1 MYLVCKC
8 AAIVYLVFCSLVGS
22 AQVGGI
28 ASFDFLNLSNNARL
42 LGVGG
47 VNVSLYDEDVNQ
59 WSNNPALLNSKMA
72 GRLSANVLP
81 YFAGTVLSS
90 ASYAWTAPRSGTWG
104 VSLQHLSYGEMD
116 RTDQTGNTTGTFKA
130 TDYAF
135 TVGKS
140 AVIEQYALGLNLRF
154 AGSSMDGFNATA
166 LMADIGGLFI
176 HPDRDFKIGLS
187 IRNVGTV
194 LTKYTTDSEMSLPFQ
209 VVAGASVKPQ
219 NMPARLSMGVQYLQR
234 YDIVFLD
241 PNKPGRLDANG
252 NEIREEKSLT
262 DLIGRHLVLGVEL
275 LLSKNFH
282 IRAGYNYLRRRE
294 LRLED
299 RSGGAGLSIGAFV
312 RAGKFD
318 FGLTRAFYHVAGGT
332 TAITVS
338 VDLHQLGRK
347 KEIQTTVPGEVL
359 P

>member
-1 MYLVCKC
+1 M
-8 AAIVYLVFCSLVGS
+8 
-22 AQVGGI
+22 
-28 ASFDFLNLSNNARL
+28 
-42 LGVGG
+42 GVGG
-47 VNVSLYDEDVNQ
+47 VNVSLYDDDVNQ
-59 WSNNPALLNSKMA
+59 WINNPALLNSQMA
-72 GRLSANVLP
+72 GRLSVNVLP
-81 YFAGTVLSS
+81 YFAGTLHSS
-90 ASYAWTAPRSGTWG
+90 AQYAFTAKRSGTWG
-104 VSLQHLSYGEMD
+104 VSVQHLSYGELD
-116 RTDQTGNTTGTFKA
+116 RTDLVGNTIGTFKA
-130 TDYAF
+130 SDYAL

-140 AVIEQYALGLNLRF
+140 AVVDNYALGMNLRF
-154 AGSSMDGFNATA
+154 AGSAMDGFNATA
-166 LMADIGGLFI
+166 LMADIGGVFI
-176 HPDRDFKIGLS
+176 HPDKDFRFGLS

-194 LTKYTTDSEMSLPFQ
+194 LTRYTASSEMSLPFQ

-219 NMPARLSMGVQYLQR
+219 NMPARLSMGVQYLHR

-262 DLIGRHLVLGVEL
+262 DLIGRHLVFGVEF

-282 IRAGYNYLRRRE
+282 LRAGYNYLRRRE

-338 VDLHQLGRK
+338 ADLHQLARK
-347 KEIQTTVPGEVL
+347 KEINAPLPGEGM